1 MMAKI
6 DLEFSQIDC
15 VAFPAFT
22 RAHRRHRAI
31 VHPPTFSR
39 AV

>member
-22 RAHRRHRAI
+22 RAVQKNEAAQLPVRDR
-31 VHPPTFSR
+31 
-39 AV
+39 